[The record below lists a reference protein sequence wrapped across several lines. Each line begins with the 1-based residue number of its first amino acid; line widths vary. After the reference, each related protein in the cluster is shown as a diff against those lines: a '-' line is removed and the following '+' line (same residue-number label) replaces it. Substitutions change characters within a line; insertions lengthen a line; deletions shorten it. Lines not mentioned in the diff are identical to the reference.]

1 MIHIFLLHSFMISMS
16 NRLVKFLVK
25 NKSCIEFFHEK
36 IKHFKHTLKHKTFT
50 YFIKKLVCL
59 VFYFKILDTLD
70 IVTGNNVTGNKT
82 MHLNHFISDR
92 YREIMLLLP
101 NCLGQMVK

>member
-1 MIHIFLLHSFMISMS
+1 MKVFNYGTHVLAIRECFNKYADFSFSPQMIHIFLLHSFMISMS

-59 VFYFKILDTLD
+59 VFYFKILLHT
-70 IVTGNNVTGNKT
+70 
-82 MHLNHFISDR
+82 
-92 YREIMLLLP
+92 
-101 NCLGQMVK
+101 